1 VIDEQGTQLGAM
13 EIRAA
18 IDMAGERGL
27 DLVEV
32 SPNADPP
39 VCKFMDYGRH
49 LYDKKKK
56 ASVAKAHTHQTLLKE
71 VKFRPNTDTHD
82 LETKTRKAD
91 AFLNDG
97 NKCKL
102 TVMFRGR
109 EMAHTERGR
118 ELLDRVTA
126 MLADVAERELEPH
139 MEGRFMSAILSP
151 KKAKGKTPSPNKPKP
166 ASEAPSAAAST
177 KVTAPTTE
185 TPHAQAQD
193 PAGGR

>member
-1 VIDEQGTQLGAM
+1 VPEVLVIDEQGTQLGAM
-13 EIRAA
+13 ETRAA
-18 IDMAGERGL
+18 IELAKERGL

-56 ASVAKAHTHQTLLKE
+56 ASIAKAHTHQTLLKE

-82 LETKTRKAD
+82 LETKTRKAV
-91 AFLNDG
+91 AFLSEG

-118 ELLDRVTA
+118 ELLAKVTA
-126 MLADVAERELEPH
+126 MLADVADQELEPH
-139 MEGRFMSAILSP
+139 MEGRFMSAILAP
-151 KKAKGKTPSPNKPKP
+151 KKSKGKTPSKPTPP
-166 ASEAPSAAAST
+166 AEATSAT
-177 KVTAPTTE
+177 PPTTE
-185 TPHAQAQD
+185 TTHAQAQD

>member
-1 VIDEQGTQLGAM
+1 MIDEQGTQLGAM

-91 AFLNDG
+91 AFLSDG

-118 ELLDRVTA
+118 ELLDKVTA

-139 MEGRFMSAILSP
+139 MEGRFMSAILAP
-151 KKAKGKTPSPNKPKP
+151 KKAKGKTPAPKPKP
-166 ASEAPSAAAST
+166 PSEAPS
-177 KVTAPTTE
+177 TAPTTGKAP
-185 TPHAQAQD
+185 TTDTTHAQAQD

>member
-1 VIDEQGTQLGAM
+1 MIDELGAQLGAM
-13 EIRAA
+13 ETRAA
-18 IDMAGERGL
+18 ITLAGERGM

-56 ASVAKAHTHQTLLKE
+56 ASVAKAHTHQVLLKE

-82 LETKTRKAD
+82 LETKARKAEG
-91 AFLNDG
+91 FLSEG
-97 NKCKL
+97 HKCKL

-118 ELLDRVTA
+118 ELLEKVNT
-126 MLADVAERELEPH
+126 MLAAAAELESEPH
-139 MEGRFMSAILSP
+139 MEGRFMSAILAP
-151 KKAKGKTPSPNKPKP
+151 KKAKGKSAPAKPKP
-166 ASEAPSAAAST
+166 TAEATSIA
-177 KVTAPTTE
+177 VPTTVTVPPME
-185 TPHAQAQD
+185 PTHAQD
-193 PAGGR
+193 

>member
-1 VIDEQGTQLGAM
+1 M
-13 EIRAA
+13 ETRAA
-18 IDMAGERGL
+18 IDMAAERGL

-32 SPNADPP
+32 SPNAEPP

-56 ASVAKAHTHQTLLKE
+56 ASIAKAHTHQTLLKE

-82 LETKTRKAD
+82 LETKARKAE
-91 AFLNDG
+91 AFLSDG
-97 NKCKL
+97 HKCKL

-118 ELLDRVTA
+118 ELLAKVTA
-126 MLADVAERELEPH
+126 MLAEVAEPELDPH
-139 MEGRFMSAILSP
+139 MEGRFMSAILAP
-151 KKAKGKTPSPNKPKP
+151 KKAKKASATPRPKP
-166 ASEAPSAAAST
+166 PVESVP
-177 KVTAPTTE
+177 VTTPTTE
-185 TPHAQAQD
+185 TTHAQAQD